1 MLAASASRL
10 MHDGGVVIESMGV
23 AWGVG
28 VGWLCGSCQGIV
40 VLQLMKCW
48 SERIVALFGM
58 ALPLSLVRC
67 GGRKGAQCILSVSE

>member
-1 MLAASASRL
+1 MVEGHFGEKGMEFSNT
-10 MHDGGVVIESMGV
+10 GVVN
-23 AWGVG
+23 AGVG
-28 VGWLCGSCQGIV
+28 VGWLGGSCQGIV